1 MRILSLLFIIIFST
15 SVFAE
20 TYICDYEEFNK
31 VKKFSLD
38 RVTHSHFKKCVKN
51 KCDDKKYSVVFA
63 NNDNLIIGNIE
74 EHAENFFL
82 FIINKNTNLFS
93 AANINLPND
102 EQNKYF
108 YGICVKN

>member
-1 MRILSLLFIIIFST
+1 MKILSLLFIIFFSN

-20 TYICDYEEFNK
+20 TYICDYEELNK

-51 KCDDKKYSVVFA
+51 ECDKKKYSVIFA
-63 NNDNLIIGNIE
+63 NNDNLIIGDIE
-74 EHAENFFL
+74 EQAENFFL

-93 AANINLPND
+93 AANINLPFA

-108 YGICVKN
+108 SGICVKN

>member
-20 TYICDYEEFNK
+20 TYICDYEELNK

-38 RVTHSHFKKCVKN
+38 RVTHSHFTKCVKN
-51 KCDDKKYSVVFA
+51 ECDEKKYSVIFA
-63 NNDNLIIGNIE
+63 NNDNLIISDIE
-74 EHAENFFL
+74 EHAENFYL

-93 AANINLPND
+93 AANINLPNA
-102 EQNKYF
+102 EQNRYF
-108 YGICVKN
+108 SGICVKK

>member
-20 TYICDYEEFNK
+20 TYICDYEELNK

-63 NNDNLIIGNIE
+63 NNDNLIIGDIE
-74 EHAENFFL
+74 ENAEDFFI
-82 FIINKNTNLFS
+82 FIINKNTNFFS
-93 AANINLPND
+93 AANINLPYPEEN
-102 EQNKYF
+102 NNF
-108 YGICVKN
+108 NGICEKN